1 MCAYSGLRGE
11 RKGFSKNDSKARKH
25 LKMMDFTTLKIEISI
40 WHSHVFKSQSRSGG
54 HFDT

>member
-40 WHSHVFKSQSRSGG
+40 WHSHVFKSQSRSRG